1 VEGADGAATR
11 LEDEVARRLADLAGT
26 RLSDLAARRLE
37 EGTPPRSWRYAVP
50 EMSTGAATDPRS
62 WLPQD
67 FGKRR
72 AQEIRDP
79 IVEPLWDGDRVIVHV
94 EPTGVTII
102 DSIGE
107 PIVVVPEIEAAV
119 AEAAQAE
126 RLVIDGYLTPQ
137 AARSSE
143 GAMLADVDVPTAKD
157 MTTQMLLGR
166 GGEKR
171 RGLADQPPPPVRPGD
186 PIVLVCIDLLAIDDE
201 SLLDIPLL
209 ERKRIL
215 DSSIDESQLVRI
227 GAYVRLPVHPW
238 IGSWRSQ
245 GFRAL
250 AYKDPNGRYTPGV
263 VADSWAI
270 AQIPKR

>member
-1 VEGADGAATR
+1 MTAHT
-11 LEDEVARRLADLAGT
+11 
-26 RLSDLAARRLE
+26 
-37 EGTPPRSWRYAVP
+37 
-50 EMSTGAATDPRS
+50 ATDPQT

-72 AQEIRDP
+72 VRDIRDP

-94 EPTGVTII
+94 ETSGVTII
-102 DSIGE
+102 DSVGE

-119 AEAAQAE
+119 AEAALAE

-171 RGLADQPPPPVRPGD
+171 RGLADQPPPPVQPGD
-186 PIVLVCIDLLAIDDE
+186 PIVLVCVDLLAIDDE
-201 SLLDIPLL
+201 ALLDIPLL

-215 DSSIDESQLVRI
+215 DSSIDENQLVRI
-227 GAYVRLPVHPW
+227 GAYVRPPVHPW

-245 GFRAL
+245 GFRAM
-250 AYKDPNGRYTPGV
+250 AYKDPNSRYAPGA

-270 AQIPKR
+270 AQIPRR

>member
-1 VEGADGAATR
+1 MTTDTANDTR
-11 LEDEVARRLADLAGT
+11 A
-26 RLSDLAARRLE
+26 
-37 EGTPPRSWRYAVP
+37 WR
-50 EMSTGAATDPRS
+50 
-62 WLPQD
+62 PQD

-72 AQEIRDP
+72 ARDIRDP
-79 IVEPLWDGDRVIVHV
+79 IVEPLWDGDRVLVHV
-94 EPTGVTII
+94 DPAAVAII

-126 RLVIDGYLTPQ
+126 HLVIDGYLTPQ

-143 GAMLADVDVPTAKD
+143 GVMIGEVDIPTARD

-171 RGLADQPPPPVRPGD
+171 RDLADQQPEPVRPGD
-186 PIVLVCIDLLAIDDE
+186 PIVLVCIDLLAIDGE
-201 SLLDIPLL
+201 QLLDIPLL
-209 ERKRIL
+209 ERKRLL
-215 DSSIDESQLVRI
+215 DSSIDESQLVRL
-227 GAYVRLPVHPW
+227 GAYVRPPIDAW

-245 GFRAL
+245 GFRAM
-250 AYKDPNGRYTPGV
+250 AFKDPNGRYTPGR

-270 AQIPKR
+270 AQIPRR